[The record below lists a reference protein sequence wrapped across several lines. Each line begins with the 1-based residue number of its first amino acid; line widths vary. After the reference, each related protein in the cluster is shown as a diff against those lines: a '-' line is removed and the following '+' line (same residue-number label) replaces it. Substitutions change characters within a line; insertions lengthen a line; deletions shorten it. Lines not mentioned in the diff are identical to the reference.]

1 MGRRLR
7 HGRPS
12 YLVGKKPRPEV
23 NRSIAHRLRGR
34 DVQSDGKKKKRT
46 GGGVDGY
53 AAEMIGRERESE
65 GNLKFEIS
73 NFKCTATAK
82 GKSKKQS
89 KRQKVKGKRQKATAD
104 PSTATRAIAPY
115 TAGTHSSRFA
125 MEEKGA
131 RVSVRDDRVGL
142 GG

>member
-1 MGRRLR
+1 M
-7 HGRPS
+7 
-12 YLVGKKPRPEV
+12 
-23 NRSIAHRLRGR
+23 
-34 DVQSDGKKKKRT
+34 DCDG
-46 GGGVDGY
+46 
-53 AAEMIGRERESE
+53 E
-65 GNLKFEIS
+65 GQKQE
-73 NFKCTATAK
+73 AK
-82 GKSKKQS
+82 
-89 KRQKVKGKRQKATAD
+89 QKANQKAKATAD